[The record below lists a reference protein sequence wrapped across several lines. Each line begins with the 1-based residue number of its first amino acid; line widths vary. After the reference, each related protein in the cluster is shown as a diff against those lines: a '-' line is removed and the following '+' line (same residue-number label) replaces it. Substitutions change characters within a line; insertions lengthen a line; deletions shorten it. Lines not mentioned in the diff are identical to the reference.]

1 MEKNEVDIIGLHKQ
15 MLQMFI
21 DEENK
26 IDTYTKDLN
35 TLSQLIKQPH
45 HLHSARI
52 ILEKSKQNLEQKLK
66 DIISCKSK
74 NFYIME
80 TAEIIEEYEKIL
92 RKPLKVSFIGVVS
105 VDEETVKLK
114 RQLVK
119 KFLDISKK
127 YDLNIIHNVKLD
139 KKHDQCENCKNS
151 DLYELNG
158 FRVCIACGHE
168 IQIPAASSS
177 YKDVE
182 RVNVGS
188 KYTYDKRIHFR
199 DCINQYQGKQN
210 STINN
215 KVYEDLEKQFY
226 QHGLLVKS
234 NDKHVKF
241 SKITKKHI
249 LLFLKESGHSKHYE
263 DAVLIHYNLTGI
275 KPPDISH
282 LEAKIIADFDKLV
295 ETYEKNIKGKN
306 IISGSVID
314 VDDRKNFINNQYV
327 LYQLLKKYKY
337 NCDITEFN
345 ILKTLERQKFHDLI
359 CELLFKELGW
369 NFTSVF

>member
-1 MEKNEVDIIGLHKQ
+1 MEKNEVDIIELHKQ
-15 MLQMFI
+15 MLNMFI
-21 DEENK
+21 EQENK
-26 IDTYTKDLN
+26 VNAYRKDLN
-35 TLSQLIKQPH
+35 TLTQLITQPH

-52 ILEKSKQNLEQKLK
+52 MLETSKQKLEEKIK
-66 DIISCKSK
+66 DIVSCKSK

-80 TAEIIEEYEKIL
+80 TAELIEEYEKIL

-105 VDEETVKLK
+105 VDEETVKIK
-114 RQLVK
+114 KELVT
-119 KFLDISKK
+119 KFLNISKK

-139 KKHDQCENCKNS
+139 KKHDQCENCKNL

-158 FRVCIACGHE
+158 FRVCISCGHE

-210 STINN
+210 STIHD
-215 KVYEDLEKQFY
+215 KVYIDLEKQFY
-226 QHGLLVKS
+226 QHGLLVNS

-241 SKITKKHI
+241 ANITKKHI
-249 LLFLKESGHSKHYE
+249 LLFLKEAGHSKHYE

-282 LEAKIIADFDKLV
+282 LESKIIADFDKLV
-295 ETYEKNIKGKN
+295 ETYEKTIKGKN
-306 IISGSVID
+306 IIAGTVID
-314 VDDRKNFINNQYV
+314 VDERKNFINNQYV
-327 LYQLLKKYKY
+327 LYQLLKKYKH

>member
-1 MEKNEVDIIGLHKQ
+1 MEKNEVDIIGMNKNKLK
-15 MLQMFI
+15 MFT
-21 DEENK
+21 EEEHK
-26 IDTYTKDLN
+26 IDTYKKDLN
-35 TLSQLIKQPH
+35 TLTLLLNQPH

-52 ILEKSKQNLEQKLK
+52 MLETAKKKLEEKLN
-66 DIISCKSK
+66 DIVSCKSK

-105 VDEETVKLK
+105 VDEETINLK
-114 RQLVK
+114 KQLIK
-119 KFLDISKK
+119 RFLNISKK
-127 YDLNIIHNVKLD
+127 YDINNIHNSMLEKTTD
-139 KKHDQCENCKNS
+139 KCDNCNNT
-151 DLYELNG
+151 DLFEVNG
-158 FRVCIACGHE
+158 FRVCVTCGHE

-210 STINN
+210 STINDI
-215 KVYEDLEKQFY
+215 VYEDLEKQFY

-234 NDKHVKF
+234 NDKHIKF

-263 DAVLIHYNLTGI
+263 DAVLIHFNLTGI

-282 LEAKIIADFDKLV
+282 LEANIIADFDKLV
-295 ETYEKNIKGKN
+295 ETYEKCIKGKQL
-306 IISGSVID
+306 ISGTIID
-314 VDDRKNFINNQYV
+314 IDERKNFINNQYV

>member
-26 IDTYTKDLN
+26 IDTYRKDLN

-52 ILEKSKQNLEQKLK
+52 MLKTSKQNLEQKLD

-80 TAEIIEEYEKIL
+80 TAEIIAEYEKIL
-92 RKPLKVSFIGVVS
+92 RKPLKVSFIGVAS

-168 IQIPAASSS
+168 IQIPA
-177 YKDVE
+177 
-182 RVNVGS
+182 RN
-188 KYTYDKRIHFR
+188 
-199 DCINQYQGKQN
+199 
-210 STINN
+210 
-215 KVYEDLEKQFY
+215 
-226 QHGLLVKS
+226 
-234 NDKHVKF
+234 
-241 SKITKKHI
+241 
-249 LLFLKESGHSKHYE
+249 
-263 DAVLIHYNLTGI
+263 
-275 KPPDISH
+275 
-282 LEAKIIADFDKLV
+282 
-295 ETYEKNIKGKN
+295 
-306 IISGSVID
+306 
-314 VDDRKNFINNQYV
+314 
-327 LYQLLKKYKY
+327 
-337 NCDITEFN
+337 
-345 ILKTLERQKFHDLI
+345 
-359 CELLFKELGW
+359 
-369 NFTSVF
+369 

>member
-1 MEKNEVDIIGLHKQ
+1 MEKNEVDIIELHKQ
-15 MLQMFI
+15 MIKMFV

-26 IDTYTKDLN
+26 IDTYRKDLN
-35 TLSQLIKQPH
+35 TLSQFIIQPR

-52 ILEKSKQNLEQKLK
+52 MLETSKRKLEKKIE
-66 DIISCKSK
+66 DIVSCKSK

-92 RKPLKVSFIGVVS
+92 RKPLKVSFTGVVS
-105 VDEETVKLK
+105 VDKDTVILK

-119 KFLDISKK
+119 KFLSISKN

-139 KKHDQCENCKNS
+139 KKDDQCENCKNS

-158 FRVCIACGHE
+158 FRVCIICGHE
-168 IQIPAASSS
+168 IQIPASSSS

-182 RVNVGS
+182 RVNIGS

-210 STINN
+210 STIHD
-215 KVYEDLEKQFY
+215 KVYEDLENQFY

-263 DAVLIHYNLTGI
+263 DSVLIHFNLTGI

-282 LEAKIIADFDKLV
+282 LESKIILDFDKLV
-295 ETYEKNIKGKN
+295 ETYEKTIKGKH
-306 IISGSVID
+306 IISGTVID
-314 VDDRKNFINNQYV
+314 IDDRKNFINNQYV